1 LFGEDRLSEVSR
13 IYSNIFYFRRLWML
27 FGWLPVILTT
37 PFFYS
42 QWMFWVGA
50 AIWLLGMAGYSFL
63 VIKKRYFRM
72 NNQQIRISKG
82 AISHKWEQME
92 LHKIQAVEFRQTI
105 FQKRR
110 ALASLDLMNASGTIT
125 IPYIDEKVAKQI
137 YNYLLYHTEISKE
150 SWM

>member
-1 LFGEDRLSEVSR
+1 
-13 IYSNIFYFRRLWML
+13 
-27 FGWLPVILTT
+27 
-37 PFFYS
+37 
-42 QWMFWVGA
+42 
-50 AIWLLGMAGYSFL
+50 
-63 VIKKRYFRM
+63 M

-92 LHKIQAVEFRQTI
+92 LHKIQAVEFRQSI

-125 IPYIDEKVAKQI
+125 IPYINEKVAKNI
-137 YNYLLYHTEISKE
+137 YNYLLYHTEISGK

>member
-1 LFGEDRLSEVSR
+1 
-13 IYSNIFYFRRLWML
+13 
-27 FGWLPVILTT
+27 
-37 PFFYS
+37 
-42 QWMFWVGA
+42 
-50 AIWLLGMAGYSFL
+50 
-63 VIKKRYFRM
+63 M
-72 NNQQIRISKG
+72 NNNQIRISKG
-82 AISHKWEQME
+82 AISQKWEQME

-110 ALASLDLMNASGTIT
+110 ELASLDLMNASGTIT